1 MKEFLSRIG
10 FGCVGLTSL
19 DSERSALSIL
29 EASYSNGIRHFDTA
43 DIYGKGYSEEIL
55 GKFIGKRREHINVA
69 TKFGLGNG
77 KKNILPIKFA
87 IKLNKIQ
94 KKIRRSNLMISN
106 ESEISNLKEVS
117 ISRDYVSLCLANS
130 LSRLKTDYLDYYLL
144 HEKMPYHLE
153 NETTDFLSNLKEKGI
168 IRKLGVDSSIKKYHH
183 PNNNE
188 YRIFDT
194 IQHEANLLD
203 INIFNLLK
211 NKEQIIH
218 SLYNLYNS
226 FDLQRIPYEE
236 RFGFLIG
243 SVLLKNPESKVIFS
257 SSKIKNI
264 ENNIKYGHK
273 YFSDIDLTNSYLK
286 NHIKK

>member
-10 FGCVGLTSL
+10 FGCVGLTAL
-19 DSERSALSIL
+19 DSEKSALSIL
-29 EASYSNGIRHFDTA
+29 EATYSNGVRHFDTS
-43 DIYGKGYSEEIL
+43 DIYGKGYSEAIL
-55 GKFIGKRREHINVA
+55 GKFIKNKRENIHIA
-69 TKFGLGNG
+69 TKFGLGNC
-77 KKNILPIKFA
+77 KKNILPVDFA
-87 IKLNKIQ
+87 IKLNKLR
-94 KKIRRSNLMISN
+94 KKLSRNNLKTITDSQ
-106 ESEISNLKEVS
+106 ISNLKEAS
-117 ISRDYVSLCLANS
+117 ISRDYANLCLKNS
-130 LSRLKTDYLDYYLL
+130 LSRLKTNYLDYYFL

-168 IRKLGVDSSIKKYHH
+168 IRKLGVGSSIKKYHH

-243 SVLLKNPESKVIFS
+243 SVLLENPESKVIFS